1 MSIIRHTIADL
12 PAPLRATA
20 AAWARKLP
28 ATQRERQAIIRALP
42 ARGGLSL
49 ADARDA
55 CEMAAEW
62 AREMRIRR
70 PTRRIV
76 AGLGYCPI
84 NPARRTDARLHA
96 LAALVGTAARDP
108 IAWRYPISGIP
119 GARAGRPPVLLP
131 QGTPAGR
138 LDTRRREAILTTYRR
153 LYRTPEIGHGDESI
167 ILTADPAAVGV
178 AQQQSLDWDMYSRR
192 TRYPGQITDTT
203 LTAPADWRRRVQAH
217 GLAEVDGMMCLDA
230 ARLSGAPDGVDL
242 WAATWIEQGRGY
254 TVTAR
259 RGAIARQGLTSYHGD
274 SPAAALAGLRRKLAA
289 QKRAAEW
296 AAVIDTASV
305 DTLLARLSD
314 ADLERMQVRVSDA
327 RAEGACDYGIRSW
340 CHATGLP
347 YEAGAASLRAV
358 WAAYQAQ
365 PRSEARAAILHAL
378 RRQRASLAA

>member
-1 MSIIRHTIADL
+1 MSLIRYTIADL
-12 PAPLRATA
+12 PTPLRATA
-20 AAWARKLP
+20 AAWARELP
-28 ATQRERQAIIRALP
+28 ATKRERQTIIRALP

-49 ADARDA
+49 ADALDA

-62 AREMRIRR
+62 AREMRGRR
-70 PTRRIV
+70 PHRRIV

-84 NPARRTDARLHA
+84 ATPRRMDARIHPI
-96 LAALVGTAARDP
+96 AAVAGTAARDP
-108 IAWRYPISGIP
+108 IAWRDPTSGTP
-119 GARAGRPPVLLP
+119 AARMGHPPVLLP
-131 QGTPAGR
+131 RGTPADR
-138 LDTRRREAILTTYRR
+138 LATSRREAILATYRR
-153 LYRTPEIGHGDESI
+153 LYRTPEAGHGAESI
-167 ILTADPAAVGV
+167 LLTTDPAAVGV
-178 AQQQSLDWDMYSRR
+178 AQQQSQDWSLYSRR
-192 TRYPGQITDTT
+192 TRYPAMITDTT
-203 LTAPADWRRRVQAH
+203 ITAPADWRRRVQAH

-230 ARLSGAPDGVDL
+230 ARLSGAPEGVEL

-289 QKRAAEW
+289 QQRAAQW

-347 YEAGAASLRAV
+347 YEAGAASLRQV

-365 PRSEARAAILHAL
+365 PRGEARAAILHAL